1 MIVWTDVE
9 VRYDGR
15 KVLGP
20 VSLDVADGE
29 WVGLIGPNGAG
40 KTTLLKTAVGVAEH
54 SGSVSLGGREKRP
67 GLDIAWMPQRPHLPE
82 EMGVG
87 DYVML
92 GRTPHL
98 GFLAAETKHDVEVVR
113 LAIDKLALG
122 EFARRPLGTLSGG
135 EAQRAVLARA
145 LAQEAPVLLLDEPTA
160 SLDVGHAVEV
170 LDVVDDLRRREGL
183 TVVMAAHDLTLAGRY
198 VDRLLLMSG
207 GLVVAE
213 GRPTDVLTEANLSAH
228 YGAGIR
234 VIHDPEGPVVVP
246 VRRANGR
253 APDPTD

>member
-1 MIVWTDVE
+1 MISWREVE
-9 VRYDGR
+9 VSYGNRR
-15 KVLGP
+15 VLGP
-20 VSLDVADGE
+20 VSIAVADGE

-40 KTTLLKTAVGVAEH
+40 KTTLLKTAVGVAPH
-54 SGSVSLGGREKRP
+54 SGGVSLNGFQRRR
-67 GLDIAWMPQRPHLPE
+67 GLDIAWMPQRPQLPDD
-82 EMGVG
+82 MGVA

-98 GFLAAETKHDVEVVR
+98 GYLGAETQHDVETV
-113 LAIDKLALG
+113 LLALEKLDLS

-170 LDVVDDLRRREGL
+170 LDVVDELRRREGL
-183 TVVMAAHDLTLAGRY
+183 TVVSAAHDLTLAGRY
-198 VDRLLLMSG
+198 ADRLFLISG
-207 GLVVAE
+207 GAVVAE
-213 GRPTDVLTEANLSAH
+213 GDPRTVLTEENLQAH

-234 VIHDPEGPVVVP
+234 VIDDSDGPIVVP
-246 VRRANGR
+246 VRSPSG
-253 APDPTD
+253 